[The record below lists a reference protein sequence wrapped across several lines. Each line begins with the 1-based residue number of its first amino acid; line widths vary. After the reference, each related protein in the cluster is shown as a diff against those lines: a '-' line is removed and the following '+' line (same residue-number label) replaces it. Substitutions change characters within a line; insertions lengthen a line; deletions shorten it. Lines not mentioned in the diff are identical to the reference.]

1 MSDDK
6 TKYTDLIR
14 QLIPINEL
22 PQDIQNQVINSASLI
37 KVKKNGFVFKQGER
51 DNFSYYLL
59 DGEIEMHA
67 NGQVHNSIVGGT
79 DRARYA
85 MAQLQPRQFSG
96 KAKVASTVM
105 QVARDSLDR
114 LLILHQ
120 EKSQDSGITDGD
132 VVVAEM
138 EVSELDD
145 DENVDWMTRMLQS
158 EIFSK
163 MPTAN
168 IHQLFALLDPV
179 SFNKGDVVI
188 RQGEA
193 GEDYYIIQEGRCEVT
208 RKPSADGKDVKL
220 AELRAG
226 DSFGEEALLA
236 ETNRNAT
243 ITMVTDGVLMRLSKE
258 NFINLI
264 KNPTLDSIPFE
275 EARLKVESG
284 AAKWLD
290 VRFKNE
296 HEKSAIEPSE
306 NIPLNILRM
315 EMDKLDRA
323 TNYIVYCDTGGRSST
338 AAFLLAGRGFDVS
351 FLKGGLVNS
360 PGAADPSEVTNV
372 PKPEQAV
379 PPSGG
384 DKKPKAAPAR
394 KKEKVETGTD
404 DEKLDPGIKASVLDV
419 EITQTNMKLEEVNK
433 RQQEGMNEP
442 ETQAHIKAQKKLEAE
457 RAKLEAA
464 KQAAEEEVR
473 KLRQQEEEKLKRMQA
488 EAEKRMQDEKKKLEE
503 IYSRNAEEVEKLER
517 LNQEAEEKARQ
528 ERERIAKQEEAA
540 QMNRG
545 EAERIKKELEESRR
559 ALEEQARKQKLEQ
572 EEMAKKIQGI
582 ARKKL
587 DEERKKMAQ
596 EYARNNE
603 ELEKAKRERAAAE
616 AARVAAK
623 KEAEKVISEYK
634 AQHDRVRAEEE
645 ERLKAERLKLEEEQ
659 RKIQETLQEIQK
671 ARDEAEAIK
680 QAAAA
685 EVNTLKE
692 KQKQE
697 GVTNDETVQSSLKEE
712 LKQAEAKLNKA
723 KLSIAQTQQQTVKI
737 QQAKRVN
744 AAELAKQTAEEEEL
758 RKQLAA
764 DLESFKEE
772 LDEQEKEYANAKT
785 QMEHM
790 RRIKERAAEAKKA
803 AEDADSDLLSDI
815 AGQLGGAD

>member
-6 TKYTDLIR
+6 AKYTDLIR
-14 QLIPINEL
+14 KLIPINEL
-22 PQDIQNQVINSASLI
+22 PQDIQNQVINGVSLI
-37 KVKKNGFVFKQGER
+37 KVKKNGFVFKQGDR

-67 NGQVHNSIVGGT
+67 NNQVHNSIIGGT

-96 KAKVASTVM
+96 KAKVASVVM

-120 EKSQDSGITDGD
+120 EKTHDSGDMDDGMG
-132 VVVAEM
+132 VVEM

-145 DENVDWMTRMLQS
+145 EENVDWMTRMLQS

-168 IHQLFALLDPV
+168 IHQLFALLEPI
-179 SFNKGDVVI
+179 SYSQGDVVI
-188 RQGEA
+188 NQGEP

-243 ITMVTDGVLMRLSKE
+243 ITMLTDGVLMRLSKE

-264 KNPTLDSIPFE
+264 KNPTLHAIPFE
-275 EARLKVESG
+275 EAKLKVEAG
-284 AAKWLD
+284 AAKWVD

-296 HEKSAIEPSE
+296 HEKSAIQPSE

-315 EMDKLDRA
+315 EMDKLDKG
-323 TNYIVYCDTGGRSST
+323 TYYIVYCDTGGRSST
-338 AAFLLAGRGFDVS
+338 AAFLLAGAGFDVS
-351 FLKGGLVNS
+351 YLKGGMVNN
-360 PGAADPSEVTNV
+360 PGAVDPSEVTDV
-372 PKPEQAV
+372 PKVEQPKTPSDSGKKDKV
-379 PPSGG
+379 PSG
-384 DKKPKAAPAR
+384 
-394 KKEKVETGTD
+394 KEKD
-404 DEKLDPGIKASVLDV
+404 DVDSNDENLDPGIKSSFLDV
-419 EITQTNMKLEEVNK
+419 EISQANMKIEEVTK
-433 RQQEGMNEP
+433 RQQERKNEP
-442 ETQAHIKAQKKLEAE
+442 VTQAHIEAQKKLEAE

-464 KQAAEEEVR
+464 KKAAEEEVR
-473 KLRQQEEEKLKRMQA
+473 KLKEQEEEKFKRMKA
-488 EAEKRMQDEKKKLEE
+488 EAEKRMEEEKKKLEE
-503 IYSRNAEEVEKLER
+503 IYSRNADEVEKLEK
-517 LNQEAEEKARQ
+517 LKQEAEENARL
-528 ERERIAKQEEAA
+528 EKERIEKQEAEAG
-540 QMNRG
+540 MNRG
-545 EAERIKKELEESRR
+545 EADRIRKELEASRK
-559 ALEEQARKQKLEQ
+559 ALEEQAIKQKQEQ
-572 EEMAKKIQGI
+572 EEMAKKIQMI

-603 ELEKAKRERAAAE
+603 ELEKARRERAAAE

-645 ERLKAERLKLEEEQ
+645 ERLKAERMKLEEEQ
-659 RKIQETLQEIQK
+659 QKIQETLQEIQK
-671 ARDEAEAIK
+671 VREEAEAFK
-680 QAAAA
+680 QAALA
-685 EVNTLKE
+685 EVNSLKD

-697 GVTNDETVQSSLKEE
+697 DVTQDKTVQDSLKEE

-723 KLSIAQTQQQTVKI
+723 KMSIAQTQQQTVKV
-737 QQAKRVN
+737 QEAKRVN
-744 AAELAKQTAEEEEL
+744 AAELAKQAAEEEEL
-758 RKQLAA
+758 KKQLSE

-790 RRIKERAAEAKKA
+790 RRIKERAEAAKKA
-803 AEDADSDLLSDI
+803 AEEANSDLLSDV
-815 AGQLGGAD
+815 AGQLGRSD